1 MINTVRNTVLAIA
14 NKQNFGYISPS
25 DFNLYAKQA
34 QLDLF
39 ENYFYRYNE
48 WIAKQNARI
57 SGSGY
62 ADIVKNLEEVID
74 TFSVEGGLFNLS
86 NNTYKMPN
94 EDNNDSAYY
103 LLDKVLVYDN
113 KIVSGSLTTLGST
126 VIEDSFANFISAGV
140 SAGDI
145 VATISD
151 DVVYYRTIL
160 NVQSA
165 TVLQLNSS
173 LTLSSPLYSV
183 YSNSFREAERVSH
196 SKINLLSRSNLTT
209 PKLNTPAY
217 TQSELTVSLYP
228 LTIDGVGQVKS
239 QYIRKPKDPKW
250 TYTSLSGGEP
260 AFNQGAQDYQDFE
273 LPVSDEPRLIS
284 KILQY
289 VGISIR
295 DSDIY
300 SAGVNEEVKTIQ
312 KQG

>member
-103 LLDKVLVYDN
+103 LLDKVIIYDN

-126 VIEDSFANFISAGV
+126 VIEDSSANFISAGV
-140 SAGDI
+140 SAGDV

-165 TVLQLNSS
+165 TALQLSSS
-173 LTLSSPLYSV
+173 LTLSSPLYAV

-300 SAGVNEEVKTIQ
+300 SAGVNEEIKTIQ

>member
-126 VIEDSFANFISAGV
+126 VIEDSSANFISAGV

-165 TVLQLNSS
+165 TALQLSSS
-173 LTLSSPLYSV
+173 LTLSSPLYAV
-183 YSNSFREAERVSH
+183 YSNIFREAERVSH

-209 PKLNTPAY
+209 PKLKTPAY

-300 SAGVNEEVKTIQ
+300 SAGVNEEIKTIQ

>member
-1 MINTVRNTVLAIA
+1 MINNVRNTVLAIA

-126 VIEDSFANFISAGV
+126 VIEDSSANFISAGV
-140 SAGDI
+140 SDGDI

-165 TVLQLNSS
+165 TALQLSSS
-173 LTLSSPLYSV
+173 LTLSSPFYAV

-300 SAGVNEEVKTIQ
+300 SAGVNEEIKTIQ

>member
-94 EDNNDSAYY
+94 EDNNDSDYY

-126 VIEDSFANFISAGV
+126 VIEDSSANFISAGV

-165 TVLQLNSS
+165 TALQLSSS

>member
-48 WIAKQNARI
+48 WISKQNARI

-86 NNTYKMPN
+86 NNSYKMPN

-113 KIVSGSLTTLGST
+113 KIVSGSLTTLGSI
-126 VIEDSFANFISAGV
+126 VVEDSSANFISSGV
-140 SAGDI
+140 SAGDV

-151 DVVYYRTIL
+151 DVVYYRTVL

-165 TVLQLNSS
+165 TALQLSSS
-173 LTLSSPLYSV
+173 LTLSSPLYAI
-183 YSNSFREAERVSH
+183 YSNSYREAERVSH
-196 SKINLLSRSNLTT
+196 SKINLLSRSNLTA
-209 PKLNTPAY
+209 PKLYTPAY

-228 LTIDGVGQVKS
+228 ITIDGVGQVKS
-239 QYIRKPKDPKW
+239 QYIRRPKDPKW

-295 DSDIY
+295 DSDVY
-300 SAGVNEEVKTIQ
+300 TAGVNEEVKTIQ

>member
-126 VIEDSFANFISAGV
+126 VIEDSSANFISAGV

-165 TVLQLNSS
+165 TALQLNSL

>member
-126 VIEDSFANFISAGV
+126 VIEDSSANFISAGV

-165 TVLQLNSS
+165 TALQLSSS
-173 LTLSSPLYSV
+173 LTLSSPLYAV

>member
-48 WIAKQNARI
+48 WISKQNARI

-74 TFSVEGGLFNLS
+74 TFSVEGALFKSDS
-86 NNTYKMPN
+86 NVYKMPN
-94 EDNNDSAYY
+94 EDNNDSDYY
-103 LLDKVLVYDN
+103 LLDKVLVYNN
-113 KIVSGSLTTLGST
+113 KITSGSLTTLGAT
-126 VIEDSFANFISAGV
+126 VIEDSSANFISSGV
-140 SAGDI
+140 LAGDV

-151 DVVYYRTIL
+151 DVVRYRTVL

-165 TVLQLNSS
+165 TSLLLSGS
-173 LTLSSPLYSV
+173 LTLSSPLYAV
-183 YSNSFREAERVSH
+183 YNNSYREAERVSH
-196 SKINLLSRSNLTT
+196 SKINLLSMSNLTA
-209 PKLNTPAY
+209 PKINTPAY
-217 TQSELTVSLYP
+217 TQSELTVSIYP
-228 LTIDGVGQVKS
+228 ISVNGVGQVKS

-250 TYTSLSGGEP
+250 TYTNLSGGEP
-260 AFNQGAQDYQDFE
+260 AFNQGATDYQDFE
-273 LPVSDEPRLIS
+273 LPVSDEPRIIS

-295 DSDIY
+295 EADVY
-300 SAGVNEEVKTIQ
+300 QAGTNEEVKTIQ

>member
-126 VIEDSFANFISAGV
+126 VIEDSSANFISAGV
-140 SAGDI
+140 SDGDI

-165 TVLQLNSS
+165 TALQLSSS
-173 LTLSSPLYSV
+173 LTLSSPLYAV
-183 YSNSFREAERVSH
+183 YSNIFREAERVSH

>member
-126 VIEDSFANFISAGV
+126 VIEDSSANFISAGV

-165 TVLQLNSS
+165 TALQLNSS

>member
-126 VIEDSFANFISAGV
+126 VIEDSSANFISAGV

-165 TVLQLNSS
+165 TALQLSSS

>member
-126 VIEDSFANFISAGV
+126 VIEDSSANFISAGV

-165 TVLQLNSS
+165 TALQLSSS
-173 LTLSSPLYSV
+173 LTLSSPFYAV

>member
-165 TVLQLNSS
+165 TALQLNSS

>member
-126 VIEDSFANFISAGV
+126 VIEDSSANFISAGV

-165 TVLQLNSS
+165 TALQLSSS
-173 LTLSSPLYSV
+173 LTLSSPFYSV

>member
-126 VIEDSFANFISAGV
+126 VIEDSSANFISAGV

>member
-48 WIAKQNARI
+48 WISKQNARI

-126 VIEDSFANFISAGV
+126 VIEDSSANFISAGV

-165 TVLQLNSS
+165 TALQLNSS

-260 AFNQGAQDYQDFE
+260 AFNQGSQDYQDFE